1 MNDQTLPAIFAR
13 QAERFGP
20 RTAFRY
26 KRLGLYRDL
35 SWDDYREQAMA
46 CAAALVHAGI
56 APGDRVSVFAEN
68 RIEWLVADMSML
80 IAGAVHVP
88 LHAPL
93 TGPQALYQLADAGV
107 SWVFVSTAVQYAK
120 LQQIRAELPSLR
132 GIVVFDDHPTDEET
146 VAWHAFLQMGR
157 NVGTAESAEL
167 QRRQAALT
175 AESLATIMYT
185 SGTTGNPKGVMLTQG
200 NLLSNAIAFNAA
212 SPPPIDCVFLSW
224 LPYSHIYARTVDIYG
239 NLVSGGILCLA
250 ESADTLLLNLAE
262 IRPQLISAVPRFY
275 EKVLAAVQADPKT
288 AKAKLRAIFGPR
300 IDWLSSGGAPLAPTV
315 AQAFHDA
322 GLLLLQGYGLTESS
336 PVISFNRK
344 DAYKLDSVGL
354 PIPGVEVRIADDG
367 ELLTRG
373 PHVMKGYWHN
383 PAATAEAIRDGWLHT
398 GDLGRLDA
406 EGFLYITG
414 RKKDLMVLSNGK
426 KVVPNYVES
435 VLLADPCFDQVV
447 VCGEGRSFVSALVV
461 PNWPTLA
468 RAASLDLARGE
479 EVLAHDPAV
488 HAFLHK
494 RLQKA
499 QADISPWEQV
509 KNFAVL
515 ARPFSIASEEMTV
528 SLKLRRGVIVERH
541 RSEIE
546 ALYNDETKDGEMG

>member
-1 MNDQTLPAIFAR
+1 MNDQTLPAVFAR

-20 RTAFRY
+20 RTAFRH

-35 SWDDYREQAMA
+35 SWDDYREQVMA
-46 CAAALVHAGI
+46 AAAALVHAGI

-68 RIEWLVADMSML
+68 RIEWLVADMGIL

-93 TGPQALYQLADAGV
+93 TGPQARYQLADAGV
-107 SWVFVSTAVQYAK
+107 SWAFVSTAAQYAK
-120 LQQIRAELPSLR
+120 LRQIRTELPGMR
-132 GIVVFDDHPTDEET
+132 GIVVFDDHPTDEDT

-157 NVGTAESAEL
+157 SVRVAESAEL
-167 QRRQAALT
+167 QRRQAALS
-175 AESLATIMYT
+175 ADSLATIMYT

-200 NLLSNAIAFNAA
+200 NLLSNAVAFNAA
-212 SPPPIDCVFLSW
+212 SPPPADCVFLSW

-239 NLVSGGILCLA
+239 NLVNGGILCLA

-262 IRPQLISAVPRFY
+262 IRPHLMSSVPRFY
-275 EKVLAAVQADPKT
+275 EKVLGAVQADPKT
-288 AKAKLRAIFGPR
+288 ARAKLRAMFGPR
-300 IDWLSSGGAPLAPTV
+300 LDWLSSGGAPLAPAV
-315 AQAFHDA
+315 AQAFHEA

-344 DAYKLDSVGL
+344 DAFKLDSVGL
-354 PIPGVEVRIADDG
+354 PIPGVEVKIADDG
-367 ELLTRG
+367 EVLTRG
-373 PHVMKGYWHN
+373 PHVMKGYWNN
-383 PAATAEAIRDGWLHT
+383 PTATAEAIRDGWLYT
-398 GDLGRLDA
+398 GDLGQLDA
-406 EGFLYITG
+406 DGFLYITG

-426 KVVPNYVES
+426 KVVPNHVEG

-461 PNWPTLA
+461 PNWQVLA
-468 RAASLDLARGE
+468 RAAGLDLARGE
-479 EVLAHDPAV
+479 EALASDPAV
-488 HAFLHK
+488 HGFLDQ
-494 RLQKA
+494 RLRKA
-499 QADISPWEQV
+499 QAEISPWEQV

-515 ARPFSIASEEMTV
+515 PRPFSVATEEMTV

-546 ALYNDETKDGEMG
+546 ALYNDETKDGDIG